1 MDKSSEK
8 DVENKLRGILRSSS
22 LIAPCLCD
30 GNSLALDRR
39 LHFLM
44 KRAVVVGGGGEKICA
59 LLPAQLPRNCMNPAW
74 LSFLILKGACW
85 VHYNFLVSFALKLYN
100 AMD

>member
-8 DVENKLRGILRSSS
+8 DIENKLRGILRSSS

-44 KRAVVVGGGGEKICA
+44 KRAVVVGGVEAKTGIQKGQTPEIQQGR
-59 LLPAQLPRNCMNPAW
+59 LSDYLQTRTFYSLNPDIM
-74 LSFLILKGACW
+74 SE
-85 VHYNFLVSFALKLYN
+85 
-100 AMD
+100 

>member
-1 MDKSSEK
+1 MDKFCEK

-44 KRAVVVGGGGEKICA
+44 ERAVGGGEDLCSPLSSAAKE
-59 LLPAQLPRNCMNPAW
+59 LYELSLAQFPH
-74 LSFLILKGACW
+74 LKRSMLGS
-85 VHYNFLVSFALKLYN
+85 L
-100 AMD
+100 